1 VRKILD
7 SLKCRLYFASNAK
20 NVRLKI
26 FSDAQLTTE
35 LLFLA
40 VVISL
45 KTGLLLLES
54 LQILHQVVSLLL
66 ELLDYKLLDLIASD
80 RGMLDVFVLM
90 ISRSLNNKCRFI
102 IPVRLSLIGNVAF
115 EGINELLFDYLL
127 QTFSYLLW

>member
-1 VRKILD
+1 
-7 SLKCRLYFASNAK
+7 
-20 NVRLKI
+20 
-26 FSDAQLTTE
+26 LTNE

-45 KTGLLLLES
+45 KTGLLLFES
-54 LQILHQVVSLLL
+54 LQILHQVLSLLL

-90 ISRSLNNKCRFI
+90 MSRSLNNKCRFI
-102 IPVRLSLIGNVAF
+102 IPVRLSLIGNIAL
-115 EGINELLFDYLL
+115 EGINELLFDYFL